1 MAPGD
6 PSQPGSCTYYPGQR
20 GQTHHVLHSSV
31 SAPESPRSKQRSQG
45 REWAVE
51 AGWALITPAACTAR
65 AGRRAGYRFPIW
77 RVLPR
82 LPAPRVEVVL
92 KARKVAVLQGV
103 IAFSVISATRHQN
116 HCSSVPAGGDK
127 AHASLNWPSRSSQRT
142 GVLVFLPPY
151 YSAVAMIQRNCRT
164 QEFWQERAR
173 LRALC
178 KLINI
183 SHLGILP
190 LYYFQILLHLFP
202 LCPQHENKYSIYLSI
217 FIWGKTIVK
226 KLSATRN
233 R

>member
-1 MAPGD
+1 MAPGN
-6 PSQPGSCTYYPGQR
+6 PSQPGSCTHYPGQR
-20 GQTHHVLHSSV
+20 GQTHHVLHRTV

-45 REWAVE
+45 REWAAE
-51 AGWALITPAACTAR
+51 AGGALVTPAACTAR

-82 LPAPRVEVVL
+82 LPAPTVEVVL
-92 KARKVAVLQGV
+92 KARKATLLQGV
-103 IAFSVISATRHQN
+103 IALSVISATRN
-116 HCSSVPAGGDK
+116 RNPCSSGPADGDK
-127 AHASLNWPSRSSQRT
+127 AHASLNWPS
-142 GVLVFLPPY
+142 FLPAHGCSCLPPCY
-151 YSAVAMIQRNCRT
+151 GAVAMTQRNSRT

-190 LYYFQILLHLFP
+190 LYYFQTLLHLSP